1 MTTHTYT
8 QEQHDKM
15 IELLLKIQIY
25 LPANTSP
32 EECKVIDAAIK
43 DIYKI
48 LYSETTTRKIYNP
61 VTGKYYNI
69 TERSSVYDGE
79 VKGLWDYNKKKN

>member
-1 MTTHTYT
+1 MTTTNYYNYT
-8 QEQHDKM
+8 QEQRDK
-15 IELLLKIQIY
+15 IVELLLKIQT
-25 LPANTSP
+25 NMDNP
-32 EECKVIDAAIK
+32 EIIDEAVK

-48 LYSETTTRKIYNP
+48 IYNNTTRKIDNP
-61 VTGKYYNI
+61 VTGTYYNI